1 MLSSLW
7 NQDILTLKLH
17 FAELVV
23 NYHLIL
29 AKNQVLRCFDKLKR
43 PWMILEKHLLLIS
56 HINGKRRCSLLTSTI
71 WKKNLAH
78 INGKKDGHFLSK
90 GLGSSFFYLF
100 PTAGFF
106 QNFQL
111 IFVNYSKARFSYLV
125 QVYSFPNFQQFF

>member
-1 MLSSLW
+1 MLSLLW

-43 PWMILEKHLLLIS
+43 PWMISEKHLLLIS
-56 HINGKRRCSLLTSTI
+56 HINGKRRCSLPTSTI

-78 INGKKDGHFLSK
+78 INGKKRWSFFVKRPRVQFFLSFSNSRFFPEFLINFLSNIIK
-90 GLGSSFFYLF
+90 ENFYL
-100 PTAGFF
+100 
-106 QNFQL
+106 
-111 IFVNYSKARFSYLV
+111 V
-125 QVYSFPNFQQFF
+125 

>member
-1 MLSSLW
+1 MLSILW

-43 PWMILEKHLLLIS
+43 PWMIFEKHLLLIS

-90 GLGSSFFYLF
+90 GLGSSFFI
-100 PTAGFF
+100 FF
-106 QNFQL
+106 KQ
-111 IFVNYSKARFSYLV
+111 
-125 QVYSFPNFQQFF
+125 QVFF